1 VWSRDQQHQKQQREQ
16 QKNDGYE
23 EDKSTDIYVIGAVA
37 REQQH
42 GGPVYAAIGPDTAAR
57 DVNKDTS
64 TNNDESV
71 IYTELES
78 RD

>member
-1 VWSRDQQHQKQQREQ
+1 MWSSGQQHQKQQREQ
-16 QKNDGYE
+16 RNDGYE
-23 EDKSTDIYVIGAVA
+23 EDKSTDIYVNGDIA

-42 GGPVYAAIGPDTAAR
+42 GGPVYAAIGPDTGAR
-57 DVNKDTS
+57 DASKDAS